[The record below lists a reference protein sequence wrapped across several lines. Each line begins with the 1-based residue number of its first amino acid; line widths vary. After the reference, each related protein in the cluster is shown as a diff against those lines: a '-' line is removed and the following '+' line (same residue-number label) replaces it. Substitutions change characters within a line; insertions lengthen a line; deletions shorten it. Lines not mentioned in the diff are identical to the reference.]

1 MSAVMSQRRRL
12 GVLLGL
18 NVLLI
23 VALAIV
29 GSVSHSLGVLAAVGD
44 YAADSAA
51 VLLGIVAV
59 TVRDRVGQHSRAP
72 TVVALING
80 VALLVVTVLVQVEAV
95 RRLVTGTPE
104 IYGLPVLIVSVIATV
119 VMVLGALVLGRD
131 AGREDLHM
139 RSVLLD
145 TVADALTSAAVA
157 VTGAVIFLTD
167 GLYWLDAVVAILIG
181 AMVGVGALRLLR
193 DVVRTLRAGT
203 AVDLDDD

>member
-203 AVDLDDD
+203 RRGPG